1 MFFSKKILH
10 ASVCILTLLV
20 LVSCS
25 PEKNE
30 VAEVKAVRPVKLITT
45 DQANVTQT
53 RRYPAAIKA
62 ALSKELSFNVSGLIR
77 ELLVKESQ
85 KISKGEI
92 IAQLDQRDF
101 QNRAESAAARYE
113 TAEREYQ
120 RGLRLQQGDAISRS
134 DLERRK
140 SQMEI
145 AKAELSIAQKALN
158 DTVLTAPFSGKI
170 AKVPVKNLQN
180 VQAGEPIVTL
190 FEENRLQA
198 TINFPAN
205 LLATSLQRKE
215 EKSFI
220 IFEAVPGQRIP
231 AVFQEAKL
239 EADIVSQTFAV
250 TLTFEP
256 PPHLIILPGMNAI
269 VEIVSPQSE
278 SEEQKHGVT
287 VPLGAILST
296 GDALYVWVV
305 NMDTMRV
312 SKRQVTVLDS
322 VGETLVVTDGLAAG
336 ETIAGAGA
344 AYLTE
349 GMKVRPWSMQ

>member
-1 MFFSKKILH
+1 M
-10 ASVCILTLLV
+10 
-20 LVSCS
+20 
-25 PEKNE
+25 
-30 VAEVKAVRPVKLITT
+30 
-45 DQANVTQT
+45 TQT

-62 ALSKELSFNVSGLIR
+62 ALSRELSFNVSGLLR
-77 ELLVKESQ
+77 EVLVKESQ
-85 KISKGEI
+85 KIDKGEK

-101 QNRAESAAARYE
+101 QNKVESVTARYE
-113 TAEREYQ
+113 TAEKEYQ
-120 RGLRLQQGDAISRS
+120 RGIRLKQGDAISRS
-134 DLERRK
+134 DLESRK
-140 SQMEI
+140 SQLQI

-158 DTVLTAPFSGKI
+158 DTVLKAPFSGKI
-170 AKVPVKNLQN
+170 AKVPVKKLQN

-190 FEENRLQA
+190 YEENRLQA

-215 EKSFI
+215 EKAFI
-220 IFEAVPGQRIP
+220 IFEAVPQQRIP
-231 AVFQEAKL
+231 AVFKEAKL
-239 EADIVSQTFAV
+239 EADTVSQTFAV

-256 PPHLIILPGMNAI
+256 PSNLIILPGMNAI

-278 SEEQKHGVT
+278 SEDQKHGVS

-312 SKRQVTVLDS
+312 SKRQITVLDS
-322 VGETLVVTDGLAAG
+322 IGETVVVTDGLAAG

>member
-1 MFFSKKILH
+1 MFILKKIL
-10 ASVCILTLLV
+10 ATIVCIVAPLT

-30 VAEVKAVRPVKLITT
+30 VVEEGAVRPIKFITT
-45 DQANVTQT
+45 KQANVTQT
-53 RRYPAAIKA
+53 RRYPAAIQA
-62 ALSKELSFNVSGLIR
+62 ALSRELSFNVSGLLR
-77 ELLVKESQ
+77 EVSVKESQ
-85 KISKGEI
+85 KIDKGES

-101 QNRAESAAARYE
+101 QNKVESAAARYE
-113 TAEREYQ
+113 TAEKEYQ
-120 RGLRLQQGDAISRS
+120 RGVRLKQGDAISRS

-158 DTVLTAPFSGKI
+158 DTVLKAPFSGKI

-180 VQAGEPIVTL
+180 IQAGEPIVTL
-190 FEENRLQA
+190 YEENRLQA
-198 TINFPAN
+198 IINFPAN

-215 EKSFI
+215 EKSFV
-220 IFEAVPGQRIP
+220 IFEAVPEQRIP
-231 AVFQEAKL
+231 AVFKEAKL
-239 EADIVSQTFAV
+239 EADTVSQTFAV

-269 VEIVSPQSE
+269 VEIVSPPNQSE
-278 SEEQKHGVT
+278 EKKHGVS

-296 GDALYVWVV
+296 GDVLYVWVV
-305 NMDTMRV
+305 NMGTMRV

-322 VGETLVVTDGLAAG
+322 IGETLVVTDGLAAG